1 MANDVVFKTKAF
13 GGFDKTEVMDF
24 VNRIIAEKSE
34 LEKKCAEATAKCAQA
49 NAQLMEYQKLFEEK
63 TEEKNEYNELLSKYE
78 A

>member
-63 TEEKNEYNELLSKYE
+63 TEESTETEKGTEESK
-78 A
+78 